1 MSIGVPTSAHRS
13 WRRRVFV
20 HLEPSAWASGSLSP
34 ANRFLTV
41 AIVLSVLIAILDSE
55 PLIHQRWGALLGWT
69 ETVLGVVFIAEY
81 LLRAWTCVESK
92 AYGDGWAGRLRYL
105 RSPIALIDLLA
116 LAPLLL
122 NFVGNEAYI
131 FRLFRM
137 LRILRMARLG
147 RFSSSLRLLTE
158 AINSRRYELG
168 MSLVLTGF
176 LLLLTSTVLYVVEGG
191 TQPEAFGSIPRT
203 MWWAIVTLT
212 TVGYGDAYPVT
223 VIGRICAGLTAVA
236 GIGVI
241 AMPTGILASA
251 FSDTLQRHR
260 HEHVHSEPPVPP
272 PAGGAP
278 R

>member
-1 MSIGVPTSAHRS
+1 MSTMPAPTASTQWRHRC
-13 WRRRVFV
+13 FV
-20 HLEPSAWASGSLSP
+20 HLDPSAWKGSGLSP
-34 ANRFLTV
+34 INRFLTA
-41 AIVLSVLIAILDSE
+41 AIVLSVIIAILDSE
-55 PLIHQRWGALLGWT
+55 PLIHARWGFSMAVI
-69 ETVLGVVFIAEY
+69 EKFLGVVFIVEY
-81 LLRAWTCVESK
+81 VVRAWVCVEAH
-92 AYGDGWAGRLRYL
+92 AYRDGWRGRLRYL
-105 RSPIALIDLLA
+105 RSPTAVIDLLA
-116 LAPLLL
+116 MSPMLLT
-122 NFVGNEAYI
+122 FIGNEAYI

-137 LRILRMARLG
+137 LRILRLARLG

-158 AINSRRYELG
+158 AVSSRRYELG
-168 MSLVLTGF
+168 MSVMLTGF
-176 LLLLTSTVLYVVEGG
+176 LLLVSSTVLYVVEGG

-260 HEHVHSEPPVPP
+260 HEHVHEEHH
-272 PAGGAP
+272 
-278 R
+278 